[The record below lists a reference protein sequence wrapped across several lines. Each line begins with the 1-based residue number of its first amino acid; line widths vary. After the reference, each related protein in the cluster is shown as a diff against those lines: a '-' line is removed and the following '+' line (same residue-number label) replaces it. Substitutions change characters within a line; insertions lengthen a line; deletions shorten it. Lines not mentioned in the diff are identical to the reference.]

1 MKRLIC
7 LFTFVLMIL
16 ITSCS
21 SKITKDPR
29 KDAVNML
36 SELLDCAR
44 NNDIEKIEAVIT
56 PYYEYYSEAD
66 LADRVSFL
74 KSIDF
79 DNNKDE
85 DKEIWHNF
93 VENND
98 SFQYI
103 PMVIRLDLL
112 EKDTKDEARKLGIW

>member
-1 MKRLIC
+1 
-7 LFTFVLMIL
+7 
-16 ITSCS
+16 
-21 SKITKDPR
+21 
-29 KDAVNML
+29 ML

-44 NNDIEKIEAVIT
+44 NNYIEKIEAVIT

-85 DKEIWHNF
+85 DKEILHNF
-93 VENND
+93 VENNV

-112 EKDTKDEARKLGIW
+112 ENDTKDEARKLGIW